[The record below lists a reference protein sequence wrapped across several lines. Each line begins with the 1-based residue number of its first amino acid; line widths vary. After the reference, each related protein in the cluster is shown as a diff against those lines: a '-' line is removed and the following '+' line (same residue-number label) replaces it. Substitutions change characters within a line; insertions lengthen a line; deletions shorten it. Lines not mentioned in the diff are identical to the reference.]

1 MLQYMKET
9 RIDNP
14 NILVK
19 DKRILELNDIVTEVK
34 ESEEWK
40 AVTMNFMELCMTR
53 GMEQGMEKG
62 EYYKLLSLIRKKHSK
77 GCSAAVIADALE
89 EPEEYIIKILDL
101 LNTYP
106 EWTND
111 QIIEQLK

>member
-62 EYYKLLSLIRKKHSK
+62 EYYKLLSLIRKNTAK
-77 GCSAAVIADALE
+77 AVL
-89 EPEEYIIKILDL
+89 PLSSQTRWRNL
-101 LNTYP
+101 RNT
-106 EWTND
+106 
-111 QIIEQLK
+111 